1 MSVGLDA
8 ALATLREKNHP
19 GIMQTSAEVLLTIL
33 GNVRARHSHRASP
46 HTLAN
51 TTPRKPPLG
60 TRAGAHPQSPA
71 RRSRATR
78 RRRSTAS

>member
-33 GNVRARHSHRASP
+33 GNVRARHPHRAP
-46 HTLAN
+46 PRK
-51 TTPRKPPLG
+51 TPR
-60 TRAGAHPQSPA
+60 
-71 RRSRATR
+71 
-78 RRRSTAS
+78 

>member
-33 GNVRARHSHRASP
+33 GNVRTIT
-46 HTLAN
+46 HTAHPLAK
-51 TTPRKPPLG
+51 TPR
-60 TRAGAHPQSPA
+60 
-71 RRSRATR
+71 
-78 RRRSTAS
+78 

>member
-33 GNVRARHSHRASP
+33 GNVRARHPHTASP
-46 HTLAN
+46 RTPSLTPPLAN
-51 TTPRKPPLG
+51 RPSPPAPAL
-60 TRAGAHPQSPA
+60 THNPLRADRG
-71 RRSRATR
+71 
-78 RRRSTAS
+78 